1 MSTSTKTT
9 DPPLT
14 ILGGGPA
21 GLATGFYARRQG
33 LDVRLLEAAD
43 HVGGNARTLQM
54 GPFRYDTGAHR
65 FHDKNDAVT
74 ADVKALLGDDLRRI
88 DAPSQIC
95 WQGRRIDF
103 PLAPY
108 SVLKNV
114 PLPLLA
120 QIAWEQLSIPGVS
133 EDADHFKEMALQS
146 YGPTLARLFLLNYT
160 EKLWGTDA
168 DQLSPQV
175 AGDRLEGL
183 DLKTFLLEAVGG
195 STDKA
200 RHLDGSFYYPKH
212 GYGQIAEATADALG
226 REHIRTGARVTRLE
240 HDGTRIHRVTVNDAE
255 PTGVETVVST
265 VPLTLVLRL
274 LDPPPPVEIQTL
286 AQSMRFRHLRL
297 VVLGLDRP
305 RLSQNAS
312 LYFPDR
318 SVPFT
323 RLYEPKNRSPDMA
336 PADQTVVVL
345 ERPCHPE
352 TDAWT
357 QPDEALQ
364 ERAVTLLTEQ
374 GLIDGAEEV
383 VATNHRAVPF
393 AYPILEVGA
402 EEKAD
407 RLTTYLDRFDNLH
420 LLGRSAQFTYTH
432 VHNLYAQARTLTEQL
447 APRDQTSPRNRQQ
460 SGLLRQ

>member
-1 MSTSTKTT
+1 MSMSTDTAEA
-9 DPPLT
+9 PIT

-33 LDVRLLEAAD
+33 LGVRLLEAAD
-43 HVGGNARTLQM
+43 AVGGNARTLQL

-65 FHDKNDAVT
+65 FHDKNAAVT

-95 WQGRRIDF
+95 WRGRRIDF

-108 SVLKNV
+108 DLLRK
-114 PLPLLA
+114 LPLSLLA
-120 QIAWEQLSIPGVS
+120 RIAREQLSIPRVS
-133 EDADHFKEMALQS
+133 NNADDFEEMALQS

-168 DQLSPQV
+168 DQLSPRV

-183 DLKTFLLEAVGG
+183 DLKTFLLEAFGG
-195 STDKA
+195 TKDKA
-200 RHLDGSFYYPKH
+200 RHLDGSFYYPRH

-226 REHIRTGARVTRLE
+226 REHIRTGARITKLS
-240 HDGTRIHRVTVNDAE
+240 HDGTRIRRVTVNDAE

-265 VPLTLVLRL
+265 LPLTLVLRL
-274 LDPPPPVEIQTL
+274 LDPPPPEELQAL

-305 RLSQNAS
+305 RLTPNAS

-318 SVPFT
+318 SIPFT
-323 RLYEPKNRSPDMA
+323 RLYEPTNRSPDMA
-336 PADQTVVVL
+336 PDDQTVVVL

-352 TDAWT
+352 TEAWT
-357 QPDEALQ
+357 QSDEAL
-364 ERAVTLLTEQ
+364 RASAVDVLTEQ
-374 GLIDGAEEV
+374 GLIDGADEV
-383 VATNHRAVPF
+383 VAVDHRAVPF

-402 EEKAD
+402 EAKAE
-407 RLTTYLDRFDNLH
+407 RLTTYLQRFENLH
-420 LLGRSAQFTYTH
+420 LLGRSAKFTYTH
-432 VHNLYAQARTLTEQL
+432 VHNLYARARTLTEEL
-447 APRDQTSPRNRQQ
+447 ASHPEPV
-460 SGLLRQ
+460 G